1 MILEIDP
8 TRPNPRHINIVADA
22 LRRGEIV
29 VYPTDTCYGI
39 GADILNK
46 KAIERIYQIKGTPR
60 NTPFSFVCADL
71 SNISR
76 YAHVTDWA
84 YRILKRYLPGPYTFI
99 LEGSREVPKMM
110 LTKRRTAGIRIP
122 DHKICLA
129 ITAALGNPVISTSAS
144 TGAGPIWADP
154 YEIRD
159 AIGRHIAIV
168 IDSGIIHPEPSSVIS
183 LINDEAKVLRVGK
196 GDISGF

>member
-1 MILEIDP
+1 M
-8 TRPNPRHINIVADA
+8 VAEA
-22 LRRGEIV
+22 LKQGEIIA
-29 VYPTDTCYGI
+29 YPTDTCYAI
-39 GADILNK
+39 GADIMNK
-46 KAIERIYQIKGTPR
+46 KAIERIYQIKAVPR
-60 NTPFSFVCADL
+60 TTPFSFVCADL

-84 YRILKRYLPGPYTFI
+84 YRILKKYLPGPYTFI

-122 DHKICLA
+122 DHQVCLA
-129 ITAALGNPVISTSAS
+129 IVAALGNPAISTSAS
-144 TGAGPIWADP
+144 MGEGAIWADP

-159 AIGRHIAIV
+159 AIGKHVAIIV
-168 IDSGIIHPEPSSVIS
+168 DSGIIQPEPSSVIS

-196 GDISGF
+196 GDVSGF